1 MRRGFC
7 DKGSVGICYRSVV
20 GGDIVVK
27 DEIRV
32 KEIDNPNVK
41 FPGKNGEVPGGV

>member
-1 MRRGFC
+1 
-7 DKGSVGICYRSVV
+7 VGGCYQSVV

-27 DEIRV
+27 DKIRV

-41 FPGKNGEVPGGV
+41 FPGKNGKSQVEYEVGAK